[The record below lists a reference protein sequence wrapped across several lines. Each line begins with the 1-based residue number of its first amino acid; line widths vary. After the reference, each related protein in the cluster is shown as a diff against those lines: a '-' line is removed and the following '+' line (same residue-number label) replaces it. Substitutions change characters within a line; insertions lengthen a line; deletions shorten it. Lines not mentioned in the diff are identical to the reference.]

1 MVARAFAE
9 RLAELGHDV
18 VIGTR
23 DVKQTLARTAADA
36 LGTPP
41 YAQWQTANAKVRL
54 LSFADAGAHGE
65 LVINATAGAVSLAA
79 LEGVGESNLAGK
91 VLLDV
96 ALPLD
101 LSDGMPPRL
110 LFANT
115 DSLGEQ
121 IQRAFPDARVVK
133 SLTTVF
139 AQVMVDPAKVPG
151 RHDVFVGGDDA
162 GAKATVK
169 GLLLE
174 FGWPQEAIIDLGSIR
189 TARAT
194 EMYAPL
200 FFALV
205 GALGGSWFLNI
216 AVVRAPDAAVV
227 DVPTHRAG
235 KASRSAQTK

>member
-1 MVARAFAE
+1 MRIAVIGTGMVGRALAG
-9 RLAELGHDV
+9 RLAGLGHDV
-18 VIGTR
+18 VIATR
-23 DVKQTLARTAADA
+23 DVKQTLARTEPDA

-41 YAQWQTANAKVRL
+41 YARWQTANAKVRL
-54 LSFADAGAHGE
+54 LSFADAGVHGE
-65 LVINATAGAVSLAA
+65 VVINATAGAVSLAA
-79 LEGVGESNLAGK
+79 LEAVGATNLAGK

-115 DSLGEQ
+115 DSLGER

-139 AQVMVDPAKVPG
+139 AQVMVDPANVPG
-151 RHDVFVGGDDA
+151 RHNIFVGGDDA
-162 GAKATVK
+162 SAKATVK
-169 GLLLE
+169 DLLREL
-174 FGWPQEAIIDLGSIR
+174 GWPEETIIDLGGIR

-205 GALGGSWFLNI
+205 GALGGSWFVNI
-216 AVVRAPDAAVV
+216 AVVRAP
-227 DVPTHRAG
+227 
-235 KASRSAQTK
+235 